1 MLRFLHFEKFEKFVF
16 STQCILAIATKS
28 GSELPCHTHTYI
40 YIYTVVDKE
49 STHKY
54 VISQYMFCCVK
65 FVLAVELDV

>member
-28 GSELPCHTHTYI
+28 GSELPCHTH
-40 YIYTVVDKE
+40 IYTVVDKE